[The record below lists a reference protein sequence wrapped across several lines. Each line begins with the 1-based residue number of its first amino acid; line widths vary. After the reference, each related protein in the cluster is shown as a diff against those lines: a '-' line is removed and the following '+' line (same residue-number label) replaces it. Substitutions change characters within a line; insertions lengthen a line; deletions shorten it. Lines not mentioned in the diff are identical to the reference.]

1 MFMSVT
7 DLMILLSADF
17 LEDIIMLI
25 GPIIEAFKSWK
36 GRKTGTRETN
46 LAESLEGD
54 LFYPG
59 HLTDVYFTLFCSM
72 VSCGDKS
79 SAKS

>member
-25 GPIIEAFKSWK
+25 GPIIEAFKRWK
-36 GRKTGTRETN
+36 GRKTGT
-46 LAESLEGD
+46 
-54 LFYPG
+54 
-59 HLTDVYFTLFCSM
+59 
-72 VSCGDKS
+72 
-79 SAKS
+79 